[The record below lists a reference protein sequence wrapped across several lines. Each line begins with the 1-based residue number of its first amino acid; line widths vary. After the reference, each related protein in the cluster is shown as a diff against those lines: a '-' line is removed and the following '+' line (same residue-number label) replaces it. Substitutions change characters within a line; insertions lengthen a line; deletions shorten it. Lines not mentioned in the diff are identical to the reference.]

1 MSIVGQRL
9 DPLIELEGLLTDCI
23 REEERLNELIRDKLE
38 KEFPDLQPTTQ
49 LTKHGAYIKFLLRDS
64 SLYTNHKW
72 GKYPQTE
79 IGTRVMDWF
88 VSDKNPLQHTH
99 QDLINMGIA
108 SVYVDLLK
116 NLSQAKE
123 YKTSDEYYRYF
134 LGNLDE
140 MKSFYNLKTMLEKK
154 FPNSGATIT
163 DTAPKQFKDSVR
175 YDIKITFPDT
185 VRQLEDATEFI
196 SGFSVNLENKLGITN
211 SAKTSSFHFGTV
223 SSDAI
228 GGGSLTYTTF
238 LNAIRQISIDYL
250 TGATFGDEVKEI
262 AKAKSEFMRKL
273 AIQFIRWKLQ
283 NNWPVFVSSG
293 AGNIVLCSEVLKIM
307 INNKIMKFDKGTED
321 PGDTIVKYFLKRTYK
336 ETNTIYDEESGEY
349 QNVTSKGFNFWS
361 SGGMFGDEQQ
371 MQLFKRKDGKV
382 SIDSIRDVDREM
394 AKAAVDKVLNWSS
407 TAGISPR
414 FKMSLWYGK

>member
-1 MSIVGQRL
+1 MSVVGQRL
-9 DPLIELEGLLTDCI
+9 SQLTELQDLLTDCT
-23 REEERLNELIRDKLE
+23 REEERLNELIRIKLE
-38 KEFPDLQPTTQ
+38 KEFPNLQPTTQ
-49 LTKHGAYIKFLLRDS
+49 LTDHGAYIKFLLRDN
-64 SLYTNHKW
+64 SLYSNHKW
-72 GKYPQTE
+72 GKYKNEE
-79 IGTRVMDWF
+79 IGTKVMDWF
-88 VSDKNPLQHTH
+88 VSEENPLQHTH

-123 YKTSDEYYRYF
+123 YKTSDEHYRYF

-185 VRQLEDATEFI
+185 VRQLEDTTEFI
-196 SGFSVNLENKLGITN
+196 SGFSVNLENKLGVTN

-228 GGGSLTYTTF
+228 GGGTLTYTAF
-238 LNAIRQISIDYL
+238 LNSIRQISIDYL
-250 TGATFGDEVKEI
+250 TGVTFGDAVERV
-262 AKAKSEFMRKL
+262 ARAKSEFMRKV
-273 AIQFIRWKLQ
+273 AVQFIKWKLQ

-293 AGNIVLCSEVLKIM
+293 AGNIVLCSEIVQAM
-307 INNKIMKFDKGTED
+307 IDGDMMKFDKSTED

-336 ETNTIYDEESGEY
+336 ETNTIYDEETGEY
-349 QNVTSKGFNFWS
+349 QNVTSKGVNWRPS
-361 SGGMFGDEQQ
+361 GMFGSEQQ
-371 MQLFKRKDGKV
+371 MPFVKRRDGKV
-382 SIDSIRDVDREM
+382 STDSIRDVDRQM

-407 TAGISPR
+407 TEGISPR